1 MQELEQRAGKTR
13 LLKLPAKTLPHD
25 KNSKGSSR
33 HKLKKDIRIMEHIST
48 LENSSSLVSIT
59 LKENKL
65 KKDGTYYATVT
76 RNKASFRNI
85 LSEIAEENKG
95 IDPFILQYC
104 AILLQKKI
112 LKFLEQGKAVNILD
126 LGTMYIAMEVSA
138 KSKTEVPQNGKF
150 KVRFSPTKLTS
161 SSLQNLSID
170 KIVYNDKSPEIDSVA
185 DISSEEENVLL
196 LGEPAKITGANLK
209 LGSEESGIYFAA
221 VDSDENLEEPS
232 AWTRVD
238 DSKVFR
244 NKPAELNFFVP
255 QTLDSSKNYRIVIK
269 TNYISASVTRK
280 EFLESVSNTVKI
292 KE

>member
-1 MQELEQRAGKTR
+1 M
-13 LLKLPAKTLPHD
+13 
-25 KNSKGSSR
+25 
-33 HKLKKDIRIMEHIST
+33 
-48 LENSSSLVSIT
+48 
-59 LKENKL
+59 
-65 KKDGTYYATVT
+65 
-76 RNKASFRNI
+76 
-85 LSEIAEENKG
+85 
-95 IDPFILQYC
+95 
-104 AILLQKKI
+104 
-112 LKFLEQGKAVNILD
+112 NILD

-185 DISSEEENVLL
+185 VLS
-196 LGEPAKITGANLK
+196 LGAPAKITGANLK

-221 VDSDENLEEPS
+221 ISSDEKLEDS
-232 AWTRVD
+232 STWTRID

-255 QTLDSSKNYRIVIK
+255 QTLDSSKEYKVVIK

-280 EFLESVSNTVKI
+280 EFLESVSSAVKI

>member
-1 MQELEQRAGKTR
+1 MQELEQRAGKNK
-13 LLKLPAKTLPHD
+13 LLKLPAKILPHG

-33 HKLKKDIRIMEHIST
+33 HKLKKDIHMEHIST

-104 AILLQKKI
+104 AILMQKKI
-112 LKFLEQGKAVNILD
+112 LKLLEQGKAVNILD

-185 DISSEEENVLL
+185 DISTEEENVLS
-196 LGEPAKITGANLK
+196 LGAPAKITGANLK

-221 VDSDENLEEPS
+221 VDSDENLEDSS
-232 AWTRVD
+232 AWTKVD

-255 QTLDSSKNYRIVIK
+255 QTLDSSKAYRIVIK

-280 EFLESVSNTVKI
+280 EFLESVSSAVKI

>member
-1 MQELEQRAGKTR
+1 
-13 LLKLPAKTLPHD
+13 
-25 KNSKGSSR
+25 
-33 HKLKKDIRIMEHIST
+33 MENIST

-161 SSLQNLSID
+161 SSLQKLSID
-170 KIVYNDKSPEIDSVA
+170 KIVYNDKSPEIDSVT
-185 DISSEEENVLL
+185 DISTEEENVLS
-196 LGEPAKITGANLK
+196 LGAPAKITGANLK

-221 VDSDENLEEPS
+221 ISSDEKLEDS
-232 AWTRVD
+232 STWTRID
-238 DSKVFR
+238 DSKVFH

-255 QTLDSSKNYRIVIK
+255 QTLDSSKEYKVVIK

-280 EFLESVSNTVKI
+280 EFLESVSSAVKI

>member
-1 MQELEQRAGKTR
+1 
-13 LLKLPAKTLPHD
+13 
-25 KNSKGSSR
+25 
-33 HKLKKDIRIMEHIST
+33 MENIST

-150 KVRFSPTKLTS
+150 KVRFSPTKLTN
-161 SSLQNLSID
+161 SSLQKLSID
-170 KIVYNDKSPEIDSVA
+170 KIVYNDKSPEIDSVT
-185 DISSEEENVLL
+185 DISTEEENVLS
-196 LGEPAKITGANLK
+196 LGAPAKITGANLK

-221 VDSDENLEEPS
+221 ISSDEKLEDS
-232 AWTRVD
+232 STWTRID

-255 QTLDSSKNYRIVIK
+255 TGEVYERYTEEVRERAYSEATWRRLLREAGFETAALFGERTFAPPTETEQRWVFAAKKGKN
-269 TNYISASVTRK
+269 A
-280 EFLESVSNTVKI
+280 
-292 KE
+292 